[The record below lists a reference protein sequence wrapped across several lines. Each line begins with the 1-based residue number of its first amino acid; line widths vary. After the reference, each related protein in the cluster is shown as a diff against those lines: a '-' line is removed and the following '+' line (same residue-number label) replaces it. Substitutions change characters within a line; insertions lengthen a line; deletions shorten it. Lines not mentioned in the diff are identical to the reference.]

1 MLHSSRQKNY
11 NFNDMIEEKILTP
24 ILEYYMAA
32 PYEEAVKHII
42 GKERVGTINNMQIVI
57 YSNDHNP
64 PHFHV
69 MSKDKSI
76 DAKFTIADC
85 TYLGGQIGTKDIK
98 RIQAFHADMKTQV
111 VMKMIW
117 NKKKSL

>member
-1 MLHSSRQKNY
+1 
-11 NFNDMIEEKILTP
+11 MIEEKILTP
-24 ILEYYMAA
+24 ILEYYMSA
-32 PYEEAVKHII
+32 PYDDVLKNII
-42 GKERVGTINNMQIVI
+42 GKERIGTVNNMQIII

-76 DAKFTIADC
+76 DAKFTISDC
-85 TYLGGQIGTKDIK
+85 TYLSGQIGTKDIK
-98 RIQAFHADMKTQV
+98 RVLAFHADMKTQA

-117 NKKKSL
+117 NKKV